1 MGERALDQESNMYLN
16 ANWEGNEPNGLTTA
30 DSPSVVCVLSFENK
44 YPCFSWAHGCPAK
57 KCRDHISFVILE
69 TR

>member
-16 ANWEGNEPNGLTTA
+16 ANWEGNESNGLTTA
-30 DSPSVVCVLSFENK
+30 DSPSVFCVLSFENK
-44 YPCFSWAHGCPAK
+44 CPCFSRAHGCPAEK
-57 KCRDHISFVILE
+57 SSCHISFVILE